1 MVTFFPAV
9 LIGFQWYKDGLTLPQ
24 VLGGTTLGSLI
35 ILIYSIPAAYLGAKS
50 GQTYGMLSRQV
61 FGRLGSHLV
70 SFNLLWVFV
79 ACYSVWAI
87 FLADG
92 LMGVLHLHVP
102 IAALAAGLAIMMAFN
117 NFFGF
122 TGISN
127 FARFA
132 AAPLLLGVVFYC
144 FFKVL
149 PTCPSSVLSVAPTAP
164 TYTSIISVAG
174 IVTGLAVWGNEA
186 DYWRYGK
193 PRRWFAALPLALA
206 LCIGQIVFPVTGWML
221 ARTSGITDFA
231 AATAFINDYAFGGIP
246 LLAAV
251 VLAIVYCAA
260 NDSNMYGMINAV
272 ENVKKFSHNKV
283 CGILALTGAAVS
295 AWLSGAGMTKSLESL
310 ASLNCVVLPTVSVV
324 MLAEFFVIRRIV
336 RAETNFDVV
345 PTLTS
350 LPRVRWAA
358 LISLSAGLAV
368 GLVTSGLIPGLD
380 AFHVGLCA
388 VQAWLT
394 ALVVYLPLRLWEL
407 NSAGAVASPS
417 PSPRP
422 RPRPPPPPPPR
433 PPPPPPPPPPGPP
446 PPKPGEAALL
456 ESTRHG

>member
-1 MVTFFPAV
+1 
-9 LIGFQWYKDGLTLPQ
+9 
-24 VLGGTTLGSLI
+24 
-35 ILIYSIPAAYLGAKS
+35 
-50 GQTYGMLSRQV
+50 
-61 FGRLGSHLV
+61 
-70 SFNLLWVFV
+70 
-79 ACYSVWAI
+79 
-87 FLADG
+87 
-92 LMGVLHLHVP
+92 
-102 IAALAAGLAIMMAFN
+102 
-117 NFFGF
+117 
-122 TGISN
+122 
-127 FARFA
+127 
-132 AAPLLLGVVFYC
+132 
-144 FFKVL
+144 
-149 PTCPSSVLSVAPTAP
+149 
-164 TYTSIISVAG
+164 
-174 IVTGLAVWGNEA
+174 
-186 DYWRYGK
+186 
-193 PRRWFAALPLALA
+193 
-206 LCIGQIVFPVTGWML
+206 
-221 ARTSGITDFA
+221 
-231 AATAFINDYAFGGIP
+231 
-246 LLAAV
+246 
-251 VLAIVYCAA
+251 
-260 NDSNMYGMINAV
+260 
-272 ENVKKFSHNKV
+272 
-283 CGILALTGAAVS
+283 
-295 AWLSGAGMTKSLESL
+295 
-310 ASLNCVVLPTVSVV
+310 VVLPTVSVV